1 MYWVIGLL
9 ALSFLIVVHEAG
21 HYVVARWCQMRVDRF
36 SVGFGPAILKRKSKK
51 TGTVFQLAPIP
62 LGGFVEIS
70 GMNVVEDVDPADV
83 HSYANRPVWQRFAAI
98 LAGPATNFLSAFL
111 LAFLLY
117 AVWGVRSS
125 ERWFGVGAVLD
136 GYDAKGQLEVGDRIL
151 AIDDKPIYLV
161 DPNGQIST
169 LRDRVNAKGGAA
181 IKVTVRRNGAELSV
195 QVTPKA
201 GADKSGKPL
210 LDENDK
216 PVYLLGI
223 VPTEQYQRVSVGV
236 GTSVANALSYPF
248 RQSALIYNGIKRI
261 IVGKEK
267 ADVGGGVRM
276 AEEFKKAFSYGFG
289 EGLELV
295 MALSVYLALFNL
307 LPLPALDGGR
317 LVFLGYEMITR
328 RRANPR
334 IESTV
339 HMVGIMLLAVVMI
352 LVTFKDC
359 KRIFT

>member
-1 MYWVIGLL
+1 MYWVVGLL
-9 ALSFLIVVHEAG
+9 ALSFLIVVHEWG

-36 SVGFGPAILKRKSKK
+36 SVGFGPGILKRKSKK
-51 TGTVFQLAPIP
+51 TGTVFQIAPIP

-70 GMNVVEDVDPADV
+70 GMNVIEDVDPNDK

-98 LAGPATNFLSAFL
+98 LAGPATNFLSAFI

-117 AVWGVRSS
+117 SVWGVRSA

-136 GYDAKGQLEVGDRIL
+136 GYDAKGKLEVGDRIL
-151 AIDDKPIYLV
+151 AIDDKPVFLV
-161 DPNGQIST
+161 DPAGNVGT
-169 LRDRVNAKGGAA
+169 LRERVNEKAGAPLK
-181 IKVTVRRNGAELSV
+181 ITVRRDGKELSFSV
-195 QVTPKA
+195 APKA
-201 GADKSGKPL
+201 GADKAGKPL
-210 LDENDK
+210 LDDNNK
-216 PVYLLGI
+216 PIYLLGI
-223 VPTEQYQRVSVGV
+223 APSEQYERVSIGI
-236 GTSVANALSYPF
+236 GDSVSSALSYPF
-248 RQSALIYNGIKRI
+248 RQSELIYTGIKRI
-261 IVGKEK
+261 IVGKDK
-267 ADVGGGVRM
+267 ADVGSGVRM
-276 AEEFKKAFSYGFG
+276 AEEFKKAFSIGFG

-334 IESTV
+334 IEATV
-339 HMVGIMLLAVVMI
+339 HMVGIMLLIVVMI

-359 KRIFT
+359 RRLFS

>member
-1 MYWVIGLL
+1 MYWVIAIL

-21 HYVVARWCQMRVDRF
+21 HYVVALWCKMRVDRF
-36 SVGFGPAILKRKSKK
+36 SVGFGPALLKRKSKK

-62 LGGFVEIS
+62 FGGFVEIS
-70 GMNVVEDVDPADV
+70 GMNVVEDVDPADQ
-83 HSYANRPVWQRFAAI
+83 HSYANRPVWQRFATI

-117 AVWGVRSS
+117 SVWGVRSS

-169 LRDRVNAKGGAA
+169 LRDRVNAKAGAPLK
-181 IKVTVRRNGAELSV
+181 ITVRRSGAEMSF
-195 QVTPKA
+195 QVAPKA
-201 GADKSGKPL
+201 GSDKSGKPIL
-210 LDENDK
+210 ENDK

-223 VPTEQYQRVSVGV
+223 VPSEQYQRVSVGV
-236 GTSVANALSYPF
+236 GASVANALSYPF
-248 RQSALIYNGIKRI
+248 RQSALIYTGIKRI
-261 IVGKEK
+261 IVGKDK
-267 ADVGGGVRM
+267 ADVGGGVRI

-339 HMVGIMLLAVVMI
+339 HMVGIMLLMVIMI